1 MDKFE
6 NMRQN
11 AVSDAELEEVSGG
24 KNLFD
29 IFTAEFRG
37 KKKKPNTLEMVLE
50 TEDGKV
56 DFAADTLEMRENP
69 LKKEKEPPKVI
80 KL

>member
-1 MDKFE
+1 MDKLE

-11 AVSDAELEEVSGG
+11 AISDAELEEVSGG
-24 KNLFD
+24 RNLFD

-37 KKKKPNTLEMVLE
+37 KKKKPNTLEMILE
-50 TEDGKV
+50 TEDDKG
-56 DFAADTLEMRENP
+56 DFDINTLEMRVDP
-69 LKKEKEPPKVI
+69 KKKTKDSEKII

>member
-1 MDKFE
+1 MEKLE

-11 AVSDAELEEVSGG
+11 KVDDTELEEVNGG

-37 KKKKPNTLEMVLE
+37 KKKKPNTLEMILDKE
-50 TEDGKV
+50 NDQA
-56 DFAADTLEMRENP
+56 DFGVSTLEMRENP
-69 LKKEKEPPKVI
+69 LNKKEESPKVI